1 MKRSDEYWAQR
12 AKKEGYRSRASYKL
26 LQLDEKYNLITK
38 SSLIFDFG
46 CAPGGWSQVI
56 AEKINVS
63 AKCIAIDILNMQRVD
78 RVEFHQIDLFS
89 NEFKD
94 MMNKNSKC
102 VDLIVSDISANLS
115 GIKLVD
121 DENNFELNLFC
132 IEASKEMLNPNG
144 ALLIKTFNNSKLKE
158 VVNKFN
164 DVFSTVCVEKPVAS
178 KTSSSEVYLLG
189 LIPK

>member
-1 MKRSDEYWAQR
+1 M
-12 AKKEGYRSRASYKL
+12 
-26 LQLDEKYNLITK
+26 QLDEKYNLITK
-38 SSLIFDFG
+38 SSLIFDLG

-78 RVEFHQIDLFS
+78 KVEFHQIDLFS

-115 GIKLVD
+115 GIKP
-121 DENNFELNLFC
+121 
-132 IEASKEMLNPNG
+132 A
-144 ALLIKTFNNSKLKE
+144 A
-158 VVNKFN
+158 
-164 DVFSTVCVEKPVAS
+164 KPR
-178 KTSSSEVYLLG
+178 KRG
-189 LIPK
+189 LATR

>member
-1 MKRSDEYWAQR
+1 MD
-12 AKKEGYRSRASYKL
+12 KL
-26 LQLDEKYNLITK
+26 GLGSKDIRDNNSQIIYIAVSGFGTK
-38 SSLIFDFG
+38 G
-46 CAPGGWSQVI
+46 P
-56 AEKINVS
+56 
-63 AKCIAIDILNMQRVD
+63 M
-78 RVEFHQIDLFS
+78 
-89 NEFKD
+89 
-94 MMNKNSKC
+94 
-102 VDLIVSDISANLS
+102 ANLPAFDHVIQGMS
-115 GIKLVD
+115 GFTDLQSS